1 MLPKQ
6 HNVGRFALCALPG
19 GRLAP
24 VVAAERYQFRVAG
37 DEQGLSLGTVAHRAA
52 RILVADDDPA
62 VRRFLKKLLEGVG
75 YGVIEAS
82 DGKQVLSQVRAEHV
96 VLVITDLVMP
106 EQEGIETIQTLRRDF
121 PGIGII
127 AISGAFEGQCLKAAQ
142 MLGADAAL
150 NKPVNIDLLLA
161 KVTEVLQSRHACS
174 PRPA

>member
-1 MLPKQ
+1 MLPRQ
-6 HNVGRFALCALPG
+6 HNVSRITLCALPG

-24 VVAAERYQFRVAG
+24 VVAAERYQFRSLG
-37 DEQGLSLGTVAHRAA
+37 DGQGFSVGTVAQGAA
-52 RILVADDDPA
+52 HILVADDDPA
-62 VRRFLKKLLEGVG
+62 VRRFLRKLLEGVG

-82 DGKQVLSQVRAEHV
+82 NGKQVLSQVRAEHV
-96 VLVITDLVMP
+96 ILVITDLVMP

-150 NKPVNIDLLLA
+150 KKPVNIDLLLD
-161 KVTEVLQSRHACS
+161 KVAEVLKSRRACS
-174 PRPA
+174 PQPA